1 MLWQQ
6 LSDVLARV
14 EFMLENRNPVLTRR
28 KPSRE
33 NIQVFI
39 SSHFCYATKLAKAM
53 KYHHYIPNALLG
65 PSEGKGGSQPDASVG
80 PRFPVVNL
88 LFGTSFRRRQRMS
101 C

>member
-1 MLWQQ
+1 M
-6 LSDVLARV
+6 LARV

-39 SSHFCYATKLAKAM
+39 SSHFCYATKLAITSL
-53 KYHHYIPNALLG
+53 YIPYALLG
-65 PSEGKGGSQPDASVG
+65 PSEGAGGSWPDASVG
-80 PRFPVVNL
+80 PSSPVVNL
-88 LFGTSFRRRQRMS
+88 LLGTSFRRRQRTS